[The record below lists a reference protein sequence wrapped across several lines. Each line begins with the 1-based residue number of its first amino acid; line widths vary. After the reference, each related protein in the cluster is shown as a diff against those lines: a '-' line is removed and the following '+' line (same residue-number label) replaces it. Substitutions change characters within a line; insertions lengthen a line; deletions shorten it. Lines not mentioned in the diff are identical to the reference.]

1 MSDAASTATS
11 GTGATAAGTI
21 AGDTATTSPATAGA
35 HAAGEAE
42 PTAPAGRESR
52 ISHGSAATPTE
63 GTPSPTAGTT
73 VPGSSSIADAPAV
86 ATGAT
91 VRPVILSYEDFR
103 IRPHNCF
110 ACGEMNEIGLHLRLN
125 LEPSRCWT
133 ELVMPRR
140 FEGWEGIIHGG
151 ILCTILDEVMAWAL
165 VVHDNW
171 GVTARMAIDFRRPV
185 SVGQSIRA
193 EGWIT
198 EARRRIQVTAGRI
211 VDSRTGD
218 ELAAAQATYVA
229 ATEARKRELK
239 ERYGVGAPQ
248 S

>member
-1 MSDAASTATS
+1 MSDLASTATT
-11 GTGATAAGTI
+11 GTGTGTIDAEAVAGGTATATARAGESQPATR
-21 AGDTATTSPATAGA
+21 AGRSPRTSPG
-35 HAAGEAE
+35 
-42 PTAPAGRESR
+42 
-52 ISHGSAATPTE
+52 IAATSPE
-63 GTPSPTAGTT
+63 GTPGPTARSTT
-73 VPGSSSIADAPAV
+73 ATSAVGEAPA
-86 ATGAT
+86 AKEGPT

-110 ACGEMNEIGLHLRLN
+110 ACGELNEVGLHLRLN

-211 VDSRTGD
+211 VDSRNGD
-218 ELAAAQATYVA
+218 ELAVAQATYVA

-239 ERYGVGAPQ
+239 ERYGVGAPR